1 MLNFWRMF
9 IFVVIAFLLFGCNDD
24 VEKPEILLDVK
35 PTIFEHNGQ
44 RFEIYKFFDEY
55 ENFIEKAE
63 KEPDNIKVLF
73 QKEVMKA
80 LGENTSHTVDL
91 YEEITVPTN
100 IHKVGEYLAQLRMQ
114 EDDIDKWI
122 KEALKDSVDNL
133 PGKDKKVYLFPSF
146 MEEEASLKELEY
158 VGGSAIDKD
167 GFILEINP
175 LFTERSLKY
184 TFAHEYHH
192 TVAMESGRAKTL
204 LERSVLE
211 GKADTFSKIIYP
223 EMEPAWLQPLS
234 GYYKEHG
241 WEVFME
247 NLNSEESEIWNFLF
261 IGNHFKGIAKWTNYK
276 IGYEIM
282 QNFLKE
288 NRDVSIGEWTK
299 MSAQD
304 ILAKSQ
310 YTD

>member
-1 MLNFWRMF
+1 MINYWRMF
-9 IFVVIAFLLFGCNDD
+9 IFVVISLLLFGCNED
-24 VEKPEILLDVK
+24 VEKPEILLDENPV
-35 PTIFEHNGQ
+35 ILEHNGQ
-44 RFEIYKFFDEY
+44 QFELYKFYDEY

-73 QKEVMKA
+73 QQEVMKA
-80 LGENTSHTVDL
+80 FGESTNHTVSL
-91 YEEITVPTN
+91 YEEISEPTK
-100 IHKVGEYLAQLRMQ
+100 IDEVREYLTQLRAQ
-114 EDDIDKWI
+114 EDDIDRWI
-122 KEALKDSVDNL
+122 KEALEDSGDKL
-133 PGKDKKVYLFPSF
+133 PGEDKKVYIFPSF
-146 MEEEASLKELEY
+146 SEEVSLKELEY
-158 VGGSAIDKD
+158 VSGLAIDKE
-167 GFILEINP
+167 GFILMINP

-184 TFAHEYHH
+184 TVAHEYHH

-211 GKADTFSKIIYP
+211 GKADTFAKIIYP

>member
-1 MLNFWRMF
+1 MINYWRMF
-9 IFVVIAFLLFGCNDD
+9 IFVVISLLLFGCNED
-24 VEKPEILLDVK
+24 VEKPEILLDENPV
-35 PTIFEHNGQ
+35 IFEHNGQ
-44 RFEIYKFFDEY
+44 QIEIYTFFDEY

-73 QKEVMKA
+73 QQEVMKA
-80 LGENTSHTVDL
+80 FGESTNHTVSL
-91 YEEITVPTN
+91 YEEISAPTK
-100 IHKVGEYLAQLRMQ
+100 IDEVREYLTQLRAQ
-114 EDDIDKWI
+114 EDDIDRWI
-122 KEALKDSVDNL
+122 KEALEDSGDKL
-133 PGKDKKVYLFPSF
+133 PGEDKKVYIFPSF
-146 MEEEASLKELEY
+146 SEEVSLKELEY
-158 VGGSAIDKD
+158 VSGLAIDKE
-167 GFILEINP
+167 GFILMINP

-184 TFAHEYHH
+184 TVAHEYHH

-211 GKADTFSKIIYP
+211 GKADTFAKIIYP

>member
-1 MLNFWRMF
+1 MITKWKMLT
-9 IFVVIAFLLFGCNDD
+9 FVVIVLFLFGCSED
-24 VEKPEILLDVK
+24 VGKPDISVEENPV
-35 PTIFEHNGQ
+35 IFEHNGQ
-44 RFEIYKFFDEY
+44 QLEIYKFYEEY

-63 KEPDNIKVLF
+63 KEPDNIKLLF
-73 QKEVMKA
+73 QQEVMKA
-80 LGENTSHTVDL
+80 FGEDTHHTVTL

-100 IHKVGEYLAQLRMQ
+100 IHNVGEYIARLRMQ
-114 EDDIDKWI
+114 EDEIDKWI
-122 KEALKDSVDNL
+122 KEALMDSVDIL
-133 PGKDKKVYLFPSF
+133 PGEDKKVYIFPSF
-146 MEEEASLKELEY
+146 SEEASLKELEY
-158 VGGSAIDKD
+158 VGGLAIDKD

-175 LFTERSLKY
+175 LFTERTLKY
-184 TFAHEYHH
+184 TVAHEYHH

-204 LERSVLE
+204 LERIVLE
-211 GKADTFSKIIYP
+211 GKADSFAKIIYP

-241 WEVFME
+241 WKIFKE
-247 NLNSEESEIWNFLF
+247 NLNSVESEIWDFLF

-288 NRDVSIGEWTK
+288 NRGVLIEEWTK

-304 ILAKSQ
+304 IYSQSQ
-310 YTD
+310 YAD

>member
-1 MLNFWRMF
+1 MINYWRMF
-9 IFVVIAFLLFGCNDD
+9 IFVVISLLLFGCNED
-24 VEKPEILLDVK
+24 VEKPEILLDENPV
-35 PTIFEHNGQ
+35 ILEHNGQ
-44 RFEIYKFFDEY
+44 QFELYKFYEEY
-55 ENFIEKAE
+55 ENFIIKAE

-73 QKEVMKA
+73 QQEVMKA
-80 LGENTSHTVDL
+80 FGESTNHTVSL
-91 YEEITVPTN
+91 YEEISAPTK
-100 IHKVGEYLAQLRMQ
+100 IDEVREYLTQLRAQ
-114 EDDIDKWI
+114 EDDIDRWI
-122 KEALKDSVDNL
+122 KEALEDSGDKL
-133 PGKDKKVYLFPSF
+133 PGEDKKVYIFPSF
-146 MEEEASLKELEY
+146 SEEVSLKELEY
-158 VGGSAIDKD
+158 VSGLAIDKE
-167 GFILEINP
+167 GFILMINP

-184 TFAHEYHH
+184 TVAHEYHH

-241 WEVFME
+241 WEIFME
-247 NLNSEESEIWNFLF
+247 NLNSEESEMWNFLY
-261 IGNHFKGIAKWTNYK
+261 IGNHFKGIARWTNYK

-282 QNFLKE
+282 QSFLEE
-288 NRDVSIGEWTK
+288 NRDVSIEEWTK

-310 YTD
+310 YAD